1 MTKYMQQIGWDDVP
15 HISEADKQ
23 EMLASYP
30 AHQRDARAKGI
41 PMLGAGAIYPIDE
54 SVFTV
59 EPFRIPDWWPRA
71 YGFDVGWK
79 RTAGI
84 WGAHDRDS
92 DTIYL
97 YAEYYQGQRPPQ
109 LHADAVR
116 GYGELPGA
124 IDPASA
130 GANQKDG
137 TTLLDEYR
145 QLGLELYPADNAVEA
160 GIMAITRRLESGRL
174 KVFTTCRNW
183 FAEFRLYRR
192 VESQTERGLHVH
204 IVKENDHLMDATRYL
219 VMTGMRYAR
228 FENEAA
234 GTEADRQAARRTS
247 DSVTG
252 Y

>member
-1 MTKYMQQIGWDDVP
+1 MTRYMQQIGWDDVP
-15 HISEADKQ
+15 HITDKDKA
-23 EMLASYP
+23 EMLEAYP

-54 SVFTV
+54 KIFTV

-71 YGFDVGWK
+71 YGLDVGWK
-79 RTAGI
+79 RTAAI
-84 WGAHDRDS
+84 WGAHDRET
-92 DTIYL
+92 DTVYL

-109 LHADAVR
+109 LHADAIK
-116 GYGELPGA
+116 GGGDLPGA

-130 GANQKDG
+130 GSNQKDG
-137 TTLLDEYR
+137 STLLEEYR
-145 QLGLELYPADNAVEA
+145 ALMLELYPADNAVEA
-160 GIMAITRRLESGRL
+160 GIMAVTRRLESGRL
-174 KVFTTCRNW
+174 KVFSNLRNW

-219 VMTGMRYAR
+219 IMTGMRYAR
-228 FENEAA
+228 FGNDIDFEDPSHREK
-234 GTEADRQAARRTS
+234 TRSTI
-247 DSVTG
+247 TG

>member
-1 MTKYMQQIGWDDVP
+1 MTRYMEQIGWDDVP
-15 HISEADKQ
+15 HITAHDKA
-23 EMLASYP
+23 EMLEAYP

-54 SVFTV
+54 AIFSVA
-59 EPFRIPDWWPRA
+59 PFQIPDWWPRA
-71 YGFDVGWK
+71 YGLDVGWK
-79 RTAGI
+79 RTACV

-92 DTIYL
+92 VTIYI
-97 YAEYYQGQRPPQ
+97 YSEYYLGQRPPQ
-109 LHADAVR
+109 LHADAIK
-116 GYGELPGA
+116 GGGDLPGA

-145 QLGLELYPADNAVEA
+145 KLGLELYPADNAVEA

-174 KVFTTCRNW
+174 RVFTTCRNW

-219 VMTGMRYAR
+219 IMTGMRYAR
-228 FENEAA
+228 FENEHVGEAA
-234 GTEADRQAARRTS
+234 EREHARRTA

>member
-1 MTKYMQQIGWDDVP
+1 MSRYMQQIGWDDVP
-15 HISEADKQ
+15 HISDKDKE
-23 EMLASYP
+23 EMLAAYP
-30 AHQRDARAKGI
+30 PHQRAARAQGV

-54 SVFTV
+54 GIFTV
-59 EPFRIPDWWPRA
+59 DPFRIPDWWPRA

-79 RTAGI
+79 RTAAV
-84 WGAHDRDS
+84 WGAHDRDT

-109 LHADAVR
+109 MHADAIH
-116 GYGELPGA
+116 GAGQLPGA

-137 TTLLDEYR
+137 TNLLEEYR

-174 KVFTTCRNW
+174 KVFSTMRNW
-183 FAEFRLYRR
+183 FAEYRLYRR
-192 VESQTERGLHVH
+192 VEVQNQRGLHVH

-219 VMTGMRYAR
+219 IMTGMRLAR
-228 FENEAA
+228 YGNEANA
-234 GTEADRQAARRTS
+234 TDYEREQARRTA
-247 DSVTG
+247 DDHTG

>member
-1 MTKYMQQIGWDDVP
+1 MQQIGWDDVP
-15 HISEADKQ
+15 HITDHDKA
-23 EMLASYP
+23 EMLEAYP

-54 SVFTV
+54 KIFTV
-59 EPFRIPDWWPRA
+59 EPFKIPDWWPRA

-79 RTAGI
+79 RTAAI
-84 WGAHDRDS
+84 WGAHDRET
-92 DTIYL
+92 DTVYL

-109 LHADAVR
+109 LHADAIK
-116 GYGELPGA
+116 GGGALPGA

-130 GANQKDG
+130 GASQKDG

-174 KVFTTCRNW
+174 KVFATLRNW

-204 IVKENDHLMDATRYL
+204 IVKENDHLMDASRYL
-219 VMTGMRYAR
+219 LMTGMRYAR
-228 FENEAA
+228 FNNESADTAA
-234 GTEADRQAARRTS
+234 EYQQARRSS

>member
-1 MTKYMQQIGWDDVP
+1 MSRYMAQIGWDDVP
-15 HISEADKQ
+15 HISDVDKK
-23 EMLASYP
+23 EMLEAYP
-30 AHQRDARAKGI
+30 AHQRDARSKGV

-54 SVFTV
+54 SIFSVD
-59 EPFRIPDWWPRA
+59 PFKIPDWWPRA

-79 RTAGI
+79 RTAAV

-92 DTIYL
+92 DIIYL
-97 YAEYYQGQRPPQ
+97 YSEYYQGQRPPQ
-109 LHADAVR
+109 LHADAIR
-116 GYGELPGA
+116 GGGDLPGA

-130 GANQKDG
+130 GSNQKDG

-145 QLGLELYPADNAVEA
+145 QLMLELYPADNAVEA

-174 KVFTTCRNW
+174 KVFTTMRNW
-183 FAEFRLYRR
+183 FSEFRLYRR

-219 VMTGMRYAR
+219 IMTGMRYAR
-228 FENEAA
+228 FGNENA
-234 GTEADRQAARRTS
+234 GHMHEGEQARRTAGPL
-247 DSVTG
+247 G

>member
-1 MTKYMQQIGWDDVP
+1 MTRYMEQIGWDDVP
-15 HISEADKQ
+15 HISAHDKA
-23 EMLASYP
+23 EMLEAYP

-54 SVFTV
+54 AIFTV
-59 EPFRIPDWWPRA
+59 DPFRIPDWWPRA

-79 RTAGI
+79 RTAAI
-84 WGAHDRDS
+84 WGAHDRDT
-92 DTIYL
+92 DTVYL

-109 LHADAVR
+109 LHADAIK
-116 GYGELPGA
+116 GGGDLPGA

-145 QLGLELYPADNAVEA
+145 KLGLELYPADNAVEA

-174 KVFTTCRNW
+174 KVFSTLRNW

-219 VMTGMRYAR
+219 TMTGMRYAR
-228 FENEAA
+228 FENEHAGEAA
-234 GTEADRQAARRTS
+234 ERDAARRS
-247 DSVTG
+247 ADSVTG

>member
-1 MTKYMQQIGWDDVP
+1 MQQIGWDDVP
-15 HISEADKQ
+15 HIADKDKA
-23 EMLASYP
+23 EMLEAYP
-30 AHQRDARAKGI
+30 AHQRDARARGI

-54 SVFTV
+54 KIFTV
-59 EPFRIPDWWPRA
+59 DPFKIPDWWPRA
-71 YGFDVGWK
+71 YGLDVGWK
-79 RTAGI
+79 RTAAI
-84 WGAHDRDS
+84 WGAHDRET
-92 DTIYL
+92 DTVYL

-109 LHADAVR
+109 LHADAIR
-116 GYGELPGA
+116 GGGELPGA

-145 QLGLELYPADNAVEA
+145 KLGLELYPADNSVEA

-174 KVFTTCRNW
+174 KVFSTCRNW

-204 IVKENDHLMDATRYL
+204 IVKENDHLMDGSRYL
-219 VMTGMRYAR
+219 IMSGMRYAR
-228 FENEAA
+228 FGNEDA
-234 GTEADRQAARRTS
+234 ESLADDRTR
-247 DSVTG
+247 DRDQGTG